1 MADIEKAVV
10 ETKLKVDSKELKK
23 SFDEIETSLK
33 NIEALK
39 KKAAKQN
46 LFSEGDIKRSQLI
59 GKEIKEAFNN
69 YNGNLL
75 NKSMSQALS
84 NISGQTKALNRQ
96 LKAIQAFYT
105 GLPAMINKAE
115 LTGKRT
121 KLMYSGADA
130 EIFQQAK
137 TAAALENMQ
146 KTIKSYQ
153 LSQLG
158 ISNETQKYAERSQQ
172 LNQYLGV
179 TQLRL
184 MANYAAIN
192 AVTNGLRSVLNYT
205 GQFNEELKQLQ
216 AISAVSDTGL
226 KGLKETIYE
235 VANATKFN
243 SLEVA
248 KSATVLAQA
257 GLSVSQ
263 IKETLP
269 AIAKLATATGTDLAT
284 STDVI
289 TSTLNIYSLQVTEA
303 TQVTNALTTAMN
315 ESKADI
321 AGFQTAIQYAGNFAA
336 QLGMS
341 YEETAAAIAAAT
353 QAGIRSKSM
362 LGTGLRAVLTE
373 FLKPTDK
380 LVTQLGK
387 VGLTLSDID
396 VRTKGFTNVLK
407 TLKDAGFGAAEAF
420 RGMERRGAAFL
431 VALINQ
437 VDFIG
442 QLRERMAGST
452 AAMKANE
459 TQMEALTNQWKN
471 FKSILGNI
479 AYEGLEPIIE
489 LLSKLLK
496 TINSFMSSGLVGII
510 GSVLF
515 GTITVAGTTSFV
527 SLIIKSLGTIS
538 SSIVKLGKS
547 LEVMQRYS
555 RMHGVSTAVTGIS
568 AIFTKLPLGQVTM
581 FAAAISALITTLGM
595 AASAFGAFSSE
606 SDKAKASLEKSLGE
620 LDKAQQGYSTVQNM
634 LDRFYANRQKLD
646 NQAERNIFI
655 REITTRIPEANTVIK
670 SATISV
676 DDLEKA
682 LHKLNNIRLDK
693 VVNEAKKV
701 ADATKKATLAANS
714 DIFSKIFG
722 STLFTGRP
730 TEKGYTEVSSFIT
743 QLEKLLPQGISLKN
757 TKALLEQ
764 RQSTPTPVNMGSNS
778 LVTFADIQAEK
789 LASVFTKE
797 LGEVA
802 EKLYPNDPA
811 GQASFLR
818 NTASLLDVSEEI
830 KKSITNVAD
839 NIEAETNL
847 ISAATARGVKAEF
860 SDEISK
866 IMKDTQSSI
875 ADAAKVQ
882 EDVNNS
888 LRLGIDLSKEQ
899 VEAVKNSRSNLE
911 EMQKRLDSL
920 KNVKTTADL
929 ASFFGI
935 KESDLKIRLSNMR
948 KENPKLRNVSD
959 KDLVTRI
966 VGQMITKFSE
976 AISRLIEA
984 ITNLEDTIAA
994 NSQLDRASRNAAS
1007 ETSRIISQRI
1017 NSLGGIPAAELAKEE
1032 KAIRDLIDEY
1042 RSYARAAAGL
1052 GNLKEGVALTP
1063 EQKKAESRINMQIDV
1078 WEKKLTST
1086 SSNLIAKIDTTSM
1099 RMDYFFKM
1107 LKANIEEADAA
1118 YNKAIANMN
1127 KQVNIQQGIVTGAE
1141 RYYGSGSVISSVEQQ
1156 RLTDLQEAN
1165 LAKETEVS
1173 ERLYKRYEEILETL
1187 RNNPM
1192 YSNIKGDYFSAL
1204 ERYQRAQSSG
1214 SAVEIEAAYRN
1225 LNRVSDTYNKFAKQ
1239 ETDLEKSMY
1248 DLKET
1253 IDVNNAT
1260 LDYIKKQGEMS
1271 GMGQITSGF
1280 NYGIQSYRDEVKNQ
1294 GLLTLGETT
1303 ASYTKQ
1309 SVDALDSSLSEMFSN
1324 ILSGSAKAGDA
1335 FKSFGQTVIATL
1347 RDIAVQM
1354 AVKQGLNLLFSAF
1367 GFGTGGGESP
1377 TNLLAQ
1383 IPGFGKAQG
1392 GLVVGPT
1399 PNRDSVLTKLMP
1411 GEYVLKKSAVD
1422 TIGKDYLD
1430 NLNNNSNGIIQGSKE
1445 EMDSSLAATSS
1456 DSNSPTPN
1464 GIVNVYVVA
1473 QDQQQGMSPNDV
1485 LVTISNDILKGGQTK
1500 RLIKQVAVGGI

>member
-555 RMHGVSTAVTGIS
+555 RMHGVSMAVTGIS

-595 AASAFGAFSSE
+595 AASAMGLFTSE
-606 SDKAKASLEKSLGE
+606 SDKAKAKLEESLGE
-620 LDKAQQGYSTVQNM
+620 LDKAQQGYSTLQNM

-646 NQAERNIFI
+646 NQAERNIFV
-655 REITTRIPEANTVIK
+655 REIITRIPEASTVIK
-670 SATISV
+670 DATISV

-682 LHKLNNIRLDK
+682 LHKLNDIRLDK
-693 VVNEAKKV
+693 LVNETKKV
-701 ADATKKATLAANS
+701 AEATKQSLFADTAENLSNIISNGWFGSSSEGLHNLLGYITNLKNLMPELETKNISTELSKAWDRRLG
-714 DIFSKIFG
+714 FG
-722 STLFTGRP
+722 STDM
-730 TEKGYTEVSSFIT
+730 SSKRLTSVLI
-743 QLEKLLPQGISLKN
+743 EEIR
-757 TKALLEQ
+757 KA
-764 RQSTPTPVNMGSNS
+764 
-778 LVTFADIQAEK
+778 AEK
-789 LASVFTKE
+789 R
-797 LGEVA
+797 
-802 EKLYPNDPA
+802 YPEESSN
-811 GQASFLR
+811 QASYLR
-818 NTASLLDVSEEI
+818 NTAELIKDNEEFKQLLNDI
-830 KKSITNVAD
+830 AD
-839 NIEAETNL
+839 NIEAEANL

-860 SDEISK
+860 SDEISQ

-899 VEAVKNSRSNLE
+899 VEAVKNSSSSLE

-935 KESDLKIRLSNMR
+935 KESDLKTRFSNMR
-948 KENPKLRNVSD
+948 KENPELRDVSD

-966 VGQMITKFSE
+966 VGQMTTEFSG

-984 ITNLEDTIAA
+984 MTSLEDTIAA

-1052 GNLKEGVALTP
+1052 GNLEEGVALTP

-1253 IDVNNAT
+1253 IDANNAT

-1367 GFGTGGGESP
+1367 GFGTGGEGSP

-1445 EMDSSLAATSS
+1445 EMDSSLAVTSS

>member
-515 GTITVAGTTSFV
+515 GTITVAGTISFV

-547 LEVMQRYS
+547 LEVMRRYS

-568 AIFTKLPLGQVTM
+568 AIFTKLPLRQVTM

-606 SDKAKASLEKSLGE
+606 SDKAKASLEESLGK

-764 RQSTPTPVNMGSNS
+764 QQSTPVPVNSYGS
-778 LVTFADIQAEK
+778 LVTFADRQARQ
-789 LASVFTKE
+789 LASVFTEE

-802 EKLYPNDPA
+802 KKLYPNDPT

-818 NTASLLDVSEEI
+818 NTASLLNVSEEI
-830 KKSITNVAD
+830 KKSITNIAD
-839 NIEAETNL
+839 DIEAEANL

-860 SDEISK
+860 SDEISQ

-899 VEAVKNSRSNLE
+899 VEAVKNSSSSLE

-929 ASFFGI
+929 AAFFGI

-948 KENPKLRNVSD
+948 KENPELRNVSD

-966 VGQMITKFSE
+966 VGQMTIEFSG

-984 ITNLEDTIAA
+984 MTSLEDTIAA

-1052 GNLKEGVALTP
+1052 GNLEEGAVLTP
-1063 EQKKAESRINMQIDV
+1063 KQKTAESNINRQIDI

-1086 SSNLIAKIDTTSM
+1086 SSSLIAKIDTTSM

-1253 IDVNNAT
+1253 IDANNAT

-1367 GFGTGGGESP
+1367 GFGTGGEESP

>member
-459 TQMEALTNQWKN
+459 IQMEALTNQWKN

-595 AASAFGAFSSE
+595 AASAMGLFTSE
-606 SDKAKASLEKSLGE
+606 SDKAKAKLEESLGE
-620 LDKAQQGYSTVQNM
+620 LDKAQQGYSTLQNM
-634 LDRFYANRQKLD
+634 LDRFYANKQKLD
-646 NQAERNIFI
+646 NQAERNIFV
-655 REITTRIPEANTVIK
+655 REIITRIPEASTVIK
-670 SATISV
+670 DATISV
-676 DDLEKA
+676 DELEKA
-682 LHKLNNIRLDK
+682 LHKLNDIRLDK
-693 VVNEAKKV
+693 LVNETKKV
-701 ADATKKATLAANS
+701 AEATKQSLFADTAENLSNIISNGWFGSSSEGLHNLLGYITNLKNLMPELETKNISTELSKAWDRRLG
-714 DIFSKIFG
+714 FG
-722 STLFTGRP
+722 STDM
-730 TEKGYTEVSSFIT
+730 SSKRLTSVLI
-743 QLEKLLPQGISLKN
+743 EEIR
-757 TKALLEQ
+757 KA
-764 RQSTPTPVNMGSNS
+764 
-778 LVTFADIQAEK
+778 AEK
-789 LASVFTKE
+789 R
-797 LGEVA
+797 
-802 EKLYPNDPA
+802 YPEESSN
-811 GQASFLR
+811 QVSYLR
-818 NTASLLDVSEEI
+818 NTAELIKDNEEFKQLLNDI
-830 KKSITNVAD
+830 AD
-839 NIEAETNL
+839 NIEAEANL

-860 SDEISK
+860 SDEISQ

-899 VEAVKNSRSNLE
+899 VEAVKNSSSSLE

-935 KESDLKIRLSNMR
+935 KESDLKTRFSNMR
-948 KENPKLRNVSD
+948 KENPELRDVSD

-966 VGQMITKFSE
+966 VGQMTTEFSG

-984 ITNLEDTIAA
+984 MTSLEDTIAA

-1052 GNLKEGVALTP
+1052 GNLEEGVALTP

-1260 LDYIKKQGEMS
+1260 LDYIKKQGER
-1271 GMGQITSGF
+1271 GVLEQVGSGF
-1280 NYGIQSYRDEVKNQ
+1280 KYGAESYVNDVKNQ
-1294 GLLTLGETT
+1294 SLLTFEGTT
-1303 ASYTKQ
+1303 AEYTKQ
-1309 SVDALDSSLSEMFSN
+1309 GIDALDSSLSEMFSN
-1324 ILSGSAKAGDA
+1324 ILSGSEKAGNA
-1335 FKSFGQTVIATL
+1335 FKSFGQTIIATL

-1354 AVKQGLNLLFSAF
+1354 AVKQGLSLIFSAF
-1367 GFGTGGGESP
+1367 TGGFGGKGSP

>member
-555 RMHGVSTAVTGIS
+555 RMHGVSMAVTGIS

-595 AASAFGAFSSE
+595 AASAMGLFTSE
-606 SDKAKASLEKSLGE
+606 SDKAKAKLEESLGE
-620 LDKAQQGYSTVQNM
+620 LDKAQQGYSTLQNM

-646 NQAERNIFI
+646 NQAERNIFV
-655 REITTRIPEANTVIK
+655 REIITRIPEASTVIK
-670 SATISV
+670 DATISV
-676 DDLEKA
+676 DELEKA
-682 LHKLNNIRLDK
+682 LHKLNDIRLDK
-693 VVNEAKKV
+693 LVNETKKV
-701 ADATKKATLAANS
+701 AEATKQSLFADTAENLSNIISNGWFGSSSEGLHNLLGYITNLKNLMPELETKNISTELSKAWDRRLG
-714 DIFSKIFG
+714 FG
-722 STLFTGRP
+722 STDT
-730 TEKGYTEVSSFIT
+730 SSKRLTSVLI
-743 QLEKLLPQGISLKN
+743 EEIR
-757 TKALLEQ
+757 KA
-764 RQSTPTPVNMGSNS
+764 
-778 LVTFADIQAEK
+778 AEK
-789 LASVFTKE
+789 R
-797 LGEVA
+797 
-802 EKLYPNDPA
+802 YPEESSN
-811 GQASFLR
+811 QASYLR
-818 NTASLLDVSEEI
+818 NTAELIKDNEEFKQLLNDI
-830 KKSITNVAD
+830 AD
-839 NIEAETNL
+839 NIEAEANL

-860 SDEISK
+860 SDEISQ

-899 VEAVKNSRSNLE
+899 VEAVKNSSSSLE

-935 KESDLKIRLSNMR
+935 KESDLKTRFSNMR
-948 KENPKLRNVSD
+948 KENPELRDVSD

-966 VGQMITKFSE
+966 VGQMTTEFSG

-984 ITNLEDTIAA
+984 MTSLEDTIAA

-1032 KAIRDLIDEY
+1032 KAIKDLIDEY

-1052 GNLKEGVALTP
+1052 GNLEEGVALTP

>member
-595 AASAFGAFSSE
+595 AASAMGLFTSE
-606 SDKAKASLEKSLGE
+606 SDKAKAKLEESLGE
-620 LDKAQQGYSTVQNM
+620 LDKAQQGYSTLQNM

-646 NQAERNIFI
+646 NQAERNIFV
-655 REITTRIPEANTVIK
+655 REIITRIPEASTVIK
-670 SATISV
+670 DATISV
-676 DDLEKA
+676 DELEKA
-682 LHKLNNIRLDK
+682 LHKLNDIRLDK
-693 VVNEAKKV
+693 LVNETKKV
-701 ADATKKATLAANS
+701 AEATKQSLFADTAENLSNIISNGWFGSSSEGLHNLLGYITNLKNLMPELETKNISTELSKAWDRRLG
-714 DIFSKIFG
+714 FG
-722 STLFTGRP
+722 STDT
-730 TEKGYTEVSSFIT
+730 SSKRLTSVLI
-743 QLEKLLPQGISLKN
+743 EEIR
-757 TKALLEQ
+757 KA
-764 RQSTPTPVNMGSNS
+764 
-778 LVTFADIQAEK
+778 AEK
-789 LASVFTKE
+789 R
-797 LGEVA
+797 
-802 EKLYPNDPA
+802 YPEESSN
-811 GQASFLR
+811 QASYLR
-818 NTASLLDVSEEI
+818 NTAELIKDNEEFKQLLNDI
-830 KKSITNVAD
+830 AD
-839 NIEAETNL
+839 NIEAEANL

-860 SDEISK
+860 SDEISQ

-899 VEAVKNSRSNLE
+899 VEAVKNSSSSLE

-948 KENPKLRNVSD
+948 KENPELRNVSD

-966 VGQMITKFSE
+966 VGQMTTEFSG

-984 ITNLEDTIAA
+984 MTSLEDTIAA

-1032 KAIRDLIDEY
+1032 KAIKDLIDEY

-1052 GNLKEGVALTP
+1052 GNLEEGVALTP

-1464 GIVNVYVVA
+1464 GIVNIYVVA

>member
-595 AASAFGAFSSE
+595 AASAMGLFTSE
-606 SDKAKASLEKSLGE
+606 SDKAKAKLEESLGE
-620 LDKAQQGYSTVQNM
+620 LDKAQQGYSTLQNM

-646 NQAERNIFI
+646 NQAERNIFV
-655 REITTRIPEANTVIK
+655 REIITRIPEASTVIK
-670 SATISV
+670 DATISV
-676 DDLEKA
+676 DELEKA
-682 LHKLNNIRLDK
+682 LHKLNDIRLDK
-693 VVNEAKKV
+693 LVNETKKV
-701 ADATKKATLAANS
+701 AEATKQSLFADTAENLSNIISNGWFGSSSEGLHNLLGYITNLKNLMPELETKNISTELSKAWDRRLG
-714 DIFSKIFG
+714 FG
-722 STLFTGRP
+722 STDT
-730 TEKGYTEVSSFIT
+730 SSKRLTSVLI
-743 QLEKLLPQGISLKN
+743 EEIR
-757 TKALLEQ
+757 KA
-764 RQSTPTPVNMGSNS
+764 
-778 LVTFADIQAEK
+778 AEK
-789 LASVFTKE
+789 R
-797 LGEVA
+797 
-802 EKLYPNDPA
+802 YPEESSN
-811 GQASFLR
+811 QASYLR
-818 NTASLLDVSEEI
+818 NTAELIKDNEEFKQLLNDI
-830 KKSITNVAD
+830 AD
-839 NIEAETNL
+839 NIEAEANL

-860 SDEISK
+860 SDEISQ

-899 VEAVKNSRSNLE
+899 VEAVKNSSSSLE

-948 KENPKLRNVSD
+948 KENPELRDVSD

-966 VGQMITKFSE
+966 VGQMTTEFSG

-984 ITNLEDTIAA
+984 MTSLEDTIAA

-1032 KAIRDLIDEY
+1032 KAIKDLIDEY

-1052 GNLKEGVALTP
+1052 GNLEEGVALTP

-1099 RMDYFFKM
+1099 RMDYFFKI

-1253 IDVNNAT
+1253 IDANNAT

-1335 FKSFGQTVIATL
+1335 FKSFGQTVIAAL

-1367 GFGTGGGESP
+1367 GFGTGGEESP

>member
-431 VALINQ
+431 VTLINQ

-459 TQMEALTNQWKN
+459 IQMEALTNQWKN

-646 NQAERNIFI
+646 NQAERNIFV
-655 REITTRIPEANTVIK
+655 REIITRIPEASTVIK
-670 SATISV
+670 DATISV
-676 DDLEKA
+676 DELEKA
-682 LHKLNNIRLDK
+682 LHKLNDIRLDK
-693 VVNEAKKV
+693 LVNEAKKV
-701 ADATKKATLAANS
+701 AEATKQSLFADTAENLSNIISNGWFGSSSEGLHNLLGYITNLKNLMPELETKNISTELSKAWDRRLG
-714 DIFSKIFG
+714 FG
-722 STLFTGRP
+722 STDT
-730 TEKGYTEVSSFIT
+730 SSKRLTSVLIK
-743 QLEKLLPQGISLKN
+743 EIR
-757 TKALLEQ
+757 KA
-764 RQSTPTPVNMGSNS
+764 
-778 LVTFADIQAEK
+778 AEK
-789 LASVFTKE
+789 R
-797 LGEVA
+797 
-802 EKLYPNDPA
+802 YPEESSN
-811 GQASFLR
+811 QASYLR
-818 NTASLLDVSEEI
+818 NTAELIKDNEEFKQLLNDI
-830 KKSITNVAD
+830 AD
-839 NIEAETNL
+839 NIEAEANL

-899 VEAVKNSRSNLE
+899 VEAVKNSSSNLE

-948 KENPKLRNVSD
+948 KENPELRNVSD

-966 VGQMITKFSE
+966 VGQMTTEFSG

-984 ITNLEDTIAA
+984 MTNLEDTIAA

-1007 ETSRIISQRI
+1007 KTSRIISQRI

-1052 GNLKEGVALTP
+1052 GNLEEGVALTP

-1367 GFGTGGGESP
+1367 GFGTGGEESP

>member
-646 NQAERNIFI
+646 NQAERNIFV
-655 REITTRIPEANTVIK
+655 REIITRIPEASTVIK
-670 SATISV
+670 DATISV
-676 DDLEKA
+676 DELEKA
-682 LHKLNNIRLDK
+682 LHKLNDIRLDK
-693 VVNEAKKV
+693 LVNETKKV
-701 ADATKKATLAANS
+701 AEATKQSLFADTAENLSNIISNGWFGSSSEGLHNLLGYITNLINLMPELEPKNISTELSKAWDGRLG
-714 DIFSKIFG
+714 FG
-722 STLFTGRP
+722 STDT
-730 TEKGYTEVSSFIT
+730 SSKRLTSVLI
-743 QLEKLLPQGISLKN
+743 EEIR
-757 TKALLEQ
+757 KA
-764 RQSTPTPVNMGSNS
+764 
-778 LVTFADIQAEK
+778 AEK
-789 LASVFTKE
+789 R
-797 LGEVA
+797 
-802 EKLYPNDPA
+802 YPEESSN
-811 GQASFLR
+811 QASYLR
-818 NTASLLDVSEEI
+818 NTAELIKDNEEFKQLLNDI
-830 KKSITNVAD
+830 AD
-839 NIEAETNL
+839 NIEAEANL

-899 VEAVKNSRSNLE
+899 VEAVKNSSSNLE

-948 KENPKLRNVSD
+948 KENPELRNVSD

-966 VGQMITKFSE
+966 VGQMTTEFSG

-984 ITNLEDTIAA
+984 MTNLEDTIAA

-1052 GNLKEGVALTP
+1052 GNLEEGVALTP

-1253 IDVNNAT
+1253 IDANNAT

>member
-555 RMHGVSTAVTGIS
+555 KMHGVSTAVTGIS

-595 AASAFGAFSSE
+595 AASAMGLFTSE
-606 SDKAKASLEKSLGE
+606 SDKAKAKLEESLGE
-620 LDKAQQGYSTVQNM
+620 LDKAQQGYSTLQNM

-646 NQAERNIFI
+646 NQAERNIFV
-655 REITTRIPEANTVIK
+655 REIITRIPEASTVIK
-670 SATISV
+670 DATISV

-682 LHKLNNIRLDK
+682 LHKLNDIRLDK
-693 VVNEAKKV
+693 LVNETKKV
-701 ADATKKATLAANS
+701 AEATKQSLFADTAENLSNIISNGWFGSSSGGLHNLLGYITNLKNLMPELETKNINTELSKAWDRRLG
-714 DIFSKIFG
+714 FG
-722 STLFTGRP
+722 STDM
-730 TEKGYTEVSSFIT
+730 SSKRLTSVLI
-743 QLEKLLPQGISLKN
+743 EEIR
-757 TKALLEQ
+757 KA
-764 RQSTPTPVNMGSNS
+764 
-778 LVTFADIQAEK
+778 AEK
-789 LASVFTKE
+789 R
-797 LGEVA
+797 
-802 EKLYPNDPA
+802 YPEESSN
-811 GQASFLR
+811 QASYLR
-818 NTASLLDVSEEI
+818 NTAELIKDNEEFKQLLNDI
-830 KKSITNVAD
+830 AD
-839 NIEAETNL
+839 NIEAEANL

-860 SDEISK
+860 SDEISQ

-899 VEAVKNSRSNLE
+899 VEAVKNSSSSLE

-935 KESDLKIRLSNMR
+935 KESDLKARFNNMR
-948 KENPKLRNVSD
+948 AANPELKDVSD

-966 VGQMITKFSE
+966 VGQMTTEFSG

-984 ITNLEDTIAA
+984 MTSLEDTIAA

-1017 NSLGGIPAAELAKEE
+1017 SSLGGIPATELAKEE

-1052 GNLKEGVALTP
+1052 GNLEEGVALTP

-1253 IDVNNAT
+1253 IDANNAT

-1445 EMDSSLAATSS
+1445 EMDSSLAVTSS

-1464 GIVNVYVVA
+1464 GVVNVYVVA

>member
-595 AASAFGAFSSE
+595 AASAMGLFTSE
-606 SDKAKASLEKSLGE
+606 SDKAKAKLEESLGE
-620 LDKAQQGYSTVQNM
+620 LDKAQQGYSTLQNM

-646 NQAERNIFI
+646 NQAERNIFV
-655 REITTRIPEANTVIK
+655 REIITRIPEASTVIK
-670 SATISV
+670 DAAISV
-676 DDLEKA
+676 DELEKA
-682 LHKLNNIRLDK
+682 LHKLNDIRLDK
-693 VVNEAKKV
+693 LVNETKKV
-701 ADATKKATLAANS
+701 AEATKQSLFADTAENLSNIISNGWFGSSSEGLHNLLGYITNLKNLMPELETKNISTELSKAWDRRLS
-714 DIFSKIFG
+714 FG
-722 STLFTGRP
+722 STDM
-730 TEKGYTEVSSFIT
+730 SSKRLTSVLI
-743 QLEKLLPQGISLKN
+743 EEIR
-757 TKALLEQ
+757 KA
-764 RQSTPTPVNMGSNS
+764 
-778 LVTFADIQAEK
+778 AEK
-789 LASVFTKE
+789 R
-797 LGEVA
+797 
-802 EKLYPNDPA
+802 YPEESSN
-811 GQASFLR
+811 QASYLR
-818 NTASLLDVSEEI
+818 NTAELIKDNEEFKQLLNDI
-830 KKSITNVAD
+830 AD
-839 NIEAETNL
+839 NIEAEANL

-860 SDEISK
+860 SDEISQ

-899 VEAVKNSRSNLE
+899 VEAVKNSSSSLE

-935 KESDLKIRLSNMR
+935 KESDLKARFSNMR
-948 KENPKLRNVSD
+948 KENPELRDVSD

-966 VGQMITKFSE
+966 VGQMTTEFSG

-984 ITNLEDTIAA
+984 MTSLEDTIAA

-1032 KAIRDLIDEY
+1032 KAIKDLIDEY

-1052 GNLKEGVALTP
+1052 GNLEEGVALTP

-1253 IDVNNAT
+1253 IDANNAT

-1367 GFGTGGGESP
+1367 GFGTGGEGSP

-1445 EMDSSLAATSS
+1445 EMDSSLAVTSS

>member
-263 IKETLP
+263 IKEILP

-555 RMHGVSTAVTGIS
+555 RMHGVSMAVTGIS

-595 AASAFGAFSSE
+595 AASAMGLFTSE
-606 SDKAKASLEKSLGE
+606 SDKAKAKLEESLGE
-620 LDKAQQGYSTVQNM
+620 LDKAQQGYSTLQNM

-646 NQAERNIFI
+646 NQAERNIFV
-655 REITTRIPEANTVIK
+655 REIITRIPEASTVIK
-670 SATISV
+670 DATISV

-682 LHKLNNIRLDK
+682 LHKLNDIRLDK
-693 VVNEAKKV
+693 LVNETKKV
-701 ADATKKATLAANS
+701 AEATKQSLFADTAENLSNIISNGWFGSSSEGLHNLLGYITNLKNLMPELETKNISTELSKAWDRRLG
-714 DIFSKIFG
+714 FG
-722 STLFTGRP
+722 STDM
-730 TEKGYTEVSSFIT
+730 SSKRLTSVLI
-743 QLEKLLPQGISLKN
+743 EEIR
-757 TKALLEQ
+757 KA
-764 RQSTPTPVNMGSNS
+764 
-778 LVTFADIQAEK
+778 AEK
-789 LASVFTKE
+789 R
-797 LGEVA
+797 
-802 EKLYPNDPA
+802 YPEESSN
-811 GQASFLR
+811 QASYLR
-818 NTASLLDVSEEI
+818 NTAELIKDNEEFKQLLNDI
-830 KKSITNVAD
+830 AD
-839 NIEAETNL
+839 NIEAEANL

-860 SDEISK
+860 SDEISQ

-899 VEAVKNSRSNLE
+899 VEAVKNSSSSLE

-935 KESDLKIRLSNMR
+935 KESDLKTRFSNMR
-948 KENPKLRNVSD
+948 KENPELRDVSD

-966 VGQMITKFSE
+966 VGQMTTEFSG

-984 ITNLEDTIAA
+984 MTSLEDTIAA

-1052 GNLKEGVALTP
+1052 GNLEEGVALTP

-1253 IDVNNAT
+1253 IDANNAT

>member
-158 ISNETQKYAERSQQ
+158 ISNETQKYAECSQQ

-442 QLRERMAGST
+442 QLRERTAGST

-555 RMHGVSTAVTGIS
+555 RMHGVSMAVTGIS

-595 AASAFGAFSSE
+595 AASAMGLFTSE
-606 SDKAKASLEKSLGE
+606 SDKAKAKLEESLGE
-620 LDKAQQGYSTVQNM
+620 LDKAQQGYSTLQNM

-646 NQAERNIFI
+646 NQAERNIFV
-655 REITTRIPEANTVIK
+655 REIITRIPEASTVIK
-670 SATISV
+670 DAAISV

-682 LHKLNNIRLDK
+682 LHKLNDIRLDK
-693 VVNEAKKV
+693 LVNETKKV
-701 ADATKKATLAANS
+701 AEATKQSLFADTAENLSNIISNGWFGSSSEGLHNLLGYITNLKNLMPELETKNISTELSKAWDRRLG
-714 DIFSKIFG
+714 FG
-722 STLFTGRP
+722 STDM
-730 TEKGYTEVSSFIT
+730 SSKRLTSVLI
-743 QLEKLLPQGISLKN
+743 EEIR
-757 TKALLEQ
+757 KA
-764 RQSTPTPVNMGSNS
+764 
-778 LVTFADIQAEK
+778 AEK
-789 LASVFTKE
+789 R
-797 LGEVA
+797 
-802 EKLYPNDPA
+802 YPEESSN
-811 GQASFLR
+811 QASYLR
-818 NTASLLDVSEEI
+818 NTAELIKDNEEFKQLLNDI
-830 KKSITNVAD
+830 AD
-839 NIEAETNL
+839 NIEAEANL

-860 SDEISK
+860 SDEISQ

-899 VEAVKNSRSNLE
+899 VEAVKNSSSSLE

-935 KESDLKIRLSNMR
+935 KESDLKTRFSNMR
-948 KENPKLRNVSD
+948 KENPELRDVSD

-966 VGQMITKFSE
+966 VGQMTTEFSG

-984 ITNLEDTIAA
+984 MTSLEDTIAA

-1052 GNLKEGVALTP
+1052 GNLEEGVALTP

-1253 IDVNNAT
+1253 IDANNAT

>member
-595 AASAFGAFSSE
+595 AASAMGLFTSE
-606 SDKAKASLEKSLGE
+606 SDKAKAKLEESLGE
-620 LDKAQQGYSTVQNM
+620 LDKAQQGYSTLQNM

-646 NQAERNIFI
+646 NQAERNIFV
-655 REITTRIPEANTVIK
+655 REIITRIPEASTVIK
-670 SATISV
+670 DATISV
-676 DDLEKA
+676 DELEKA
-682 LHKLNNIRLDK
+682 LHKLNDIRLDK
-693 VVNEAKKV
+693 LVNETKKV
-701 ADATKKATLAANS
+701 AEATKQSLFADTAENLSNIISNGWFGSSSEGLHNLLGYITNLKNLMPELETKNISTELSKAWDRRLG
-714 DIFSKIFG
+714 FG
-722 STLFTGRP
+722 STDT
-730 TEKGYTEVSSFIT
+730 SSKRLTSVLI
-743 QLEKLLPQGISLKN
+743 EEIR
-757 TKALLEQ
+757 KA
-764 RQSTPTPVNMGSNS
+764 
-778 LVTFADIQAEK
+778 AEK
-789 LASVFTKE
+789 R
-797 LGEVA
+797 
-802 EKLYPNDPA
+802 YPEESSN
-811 GQASFLR
+811 QASYLR
-818 NTASLLDVSEEI
+818 NTAELIKDNEEFKQLLNDI
-830 KKSITNVAD
+830 AD
-839 NIEAETNL
+839 NIEAEANL

-860 SDEISK
+860 SDEISQ

-899 VEAVKNSRSNLE
+899 VEAVKNSSSSLE

-948 KENPKLRNVSD
+948 KENPELRDVSD

-966 VGQMITKFSE
+966 VGQMTTEFSG

-984 ITNLEDTIAA
+984 MTSLEDTIAA

-1032 KAIRDLIDEY
+1032 KAIKDLIDEY

-1052 GNLKEGVALTP
+1052 GNLEEGVALTP

-1099 RMDYFFKM
+1099 RMDYFFKI

-1253 IDVNNAT
+1253 IDANNAT

>member
-595 AASAFGAFSSE
+595 AASAMGLFTSE
-606 SDKAKASLEKSLGE
+606 SDKAKAKLEESLGE
-620 LDKAQQGYSTVQNM
+620 LDKAQQGYSTLQNM

-646 NQAERNIFI
+646 NQAERNIFV
-655 REITTRIPEANTVIK
+655 REIITRIPEASTVIK
-670 SATISV
+670 DATISV
-676 DDLEKA
+676 DELEKA
-682 LHKLNNIRLDK
+682 LHKLNDIRLDK
-693 VVNEAKKV
+693 LVNETKKV
-701 ADATKKATLAANS
+701 AEATKQSLFADTAENLSNIISNGWFGSSSEGLHNLLGYITNLKNLMPELETKNISTELSKAWDRRLG
-714 DIFSKIFG
+714 FG
-722 STLFTGRP
+722 STDT
-730 TEKGYTEVSSFIT
+730 SSKRLTSVLI
-743 QLEKLLPQGISLKN
+743 EEIR
-757 TKALLEQ
+757 KA
-764 RQSTPTPVNMGSNS
+764 
-778 LVTFADIQAEK
+778 AEK
-789 LASVFTKE
+789 R
-797 LGEVA
+797 
-802 EKLYPNDPA
+802 YPEESSN
-811 GQASFLR
+811 QASYLR
-818 NTASLLDVSEEI
+818 NTAELIKDNEEFKQLLNDI
-830 KKSITNVAD
+830 AD
-839 NIEAETNL
+839 NIEAEANL

-860 SDEISK
+860 SDEISQ

-899 VEAVKNSRSNLE
+899 VEAVKNSSSSLE

-948 KENPKLRNVSD
+948 KENPELRNVSD

-966 VGQMITKFSE
+966 VGQMTTEFSGV
-976 AISRLIEA
+976 ISRLIEA
-984 ITNLEDTIAA
+984 MTSLEDTIAA

-1032 KAIRDLIDEY
+1032 KAIKDLIDEY

-1052 GNLKEGVALTP
+1052 GNLEEGVALTP

-1445 EMDSSLAATSS
+1445 EMDSSLAVTSS

>member
-595 AASAFGAFSSE
+595 AASAMGLFTSE
-606 SDKAKASLEKSLGE
+606 SDKAKAKLEESLGE
-620 LDKAQQGYSTVQNM
+620 LDKAQQGYSTLQNM

-646 NQAERNIFI
+646 NQAERNIFV
-655 REITTRIPEANTVIK
+655 REIITRIPEASTVIK
-670 SATISV
+670 DATISV
-676 DDLEKA
+676 DELEKA
-682 LHKLNNIRLDK
+682 LHKLNDIRLDK
-693 VVNEAKKV
+693 LVNETKKV
-701 ADATKKATLAANS
+701 AEATKQSLFADTAENLSNIISNGWFGSPSEGLHNLLGYITNLKNLMPELETKNISTELSKAWDRRLG
-714 DIFSKIFG
+714 FG
-722 STLFTGRP
+722 STDI
-730 TEKGYTEVSSFIT
+730 SSKRLTSVLI
-743 QLEKLLPQGISLKN
+743 EEIR
-757 TKALLEQ
+757 KA
-764 RQSTPTPVNMGSNS
+764 
-778 LVTFADIQAEK
+778 AEK
-789 LASVFTKE
+789 R
-797 LGEVA
+797 
-802 EKLYPNDPA
+802 YPEESSN
-811 GQASFLR
+811 QASYLR
-818 NTASLLDVSEEI
+818 NTAELIKDNEEFKQLLNDI
-830 KKSITNVAD
+830 AD
-839 NIEAETNL
+839 NIEAEANL

-860 SDEISK
+860 SDEISQ

-899 VEAVKNSRSNLE
+899 VEAVKNSSSSLE

-935 KESDLKIRLSNMR
+935 KESDLKTRFSNMR
-948 KENPKLRNVSD
+948 KENPELRDVSD

-966 VGQMITKFSE
+966 VGQMTTEFSG

-984 ITNLEDTIAA
+984 MTSLEDTIAA

-1052 GNLKEGVALTP
+1052 GNLEEGVTLTP

-1173 ERLYKRYEEILETL
+1173 ERLYRRYEEILETL

-1253 IDVNNAT
+1253 IDANNAT
-1260 LDYIKKQGEMS
+1260 LDYIKEQGEMS

>member
-595 AASAFGAFSSE
+595 AASAMGLFTSE
-606 SDKAKASLEKSLGE
+606 SDKAKAKLEESLGE
-620 LDKAQQGYSTVQNM
+620 LDKAQQGYSTLQNM

-646 NQAERNIFI
+646 NQAERNIFV
-655 REITTRIPEANTVIK
+655 REIITRIPEASTVIK
-670 SATISV
+670 DATISV
-676 DDLEKA
+676 DELEKA
-682 LHKLNNIRLDK
+682 LHKLNDIRLDK
-693 VVNEAKKV
+693 LVNETKKV
-701 ADATKKATLAANS
+701 AEATKQSLFADTAENLSNIISNGWFGSSSEGLHNLLGYITNLKNLMPELETKNISTELSKAWDRRLG
-714 DIFSKIFG
+714 FG
-722 STLFTGRP
+722 STDM
-730 TEKGYTEVSSFIT
+730 SSKRLTSVLI
-743 QLEKLLPQGISLKN
+743 EEIR
-757 TKALLEQ
+757 KA
-764 RQSTPTPVNMGSNS
+764 
-778 LVTFADIQAEK
+778 AEK
-789 LASVFTKE
+789 R
-797 LGEVA
+797 
-802 EKLYPNDPA
+802 YPEESSN
-811 GQASFLR
+811 QASYLR
-818 NTASLLDVSEEI
+818 NTAELIKDNEEFKQLLNDI
-830 KKSITNVAD
+830 AD
-839 NIEAETNL
+839 NIEAEANL

-860 SDEISK
+860 SDEISQ

-899 VEAVKNSRSNLE
+899 VEAVKNSSSSLE

-935 KESDLKIRLSNMR
+935 KESDLKTRFSNMR
-948 KENPKLRNVSD
+948 KENPELRDVSD

-966 VGQMITKFSE
+966 VGQMTTEFSG

-984 ITNLEDTIAA
+984 MTSLEDTIAA

-1052 GNLKEGVALTP
+1052 GNLEEGVALTP

-1253 IDVNNAT
+1253 IDANNAT

>member
-595 AASAFGAFSSE
+595 AASAMGLFTSE
-606 SDKAKASLEKSLGE
+606 SDKAKAKLEESLGE
-620 LDKAQQGYSTVQNM
+620 LDKAQQGYSTLQNM

-646 NQAERNIFI
+646 NQAERNIFV
-655 REITTRIPEANTVIK
+655 REIITRIPEASTVIK
-670 SATISV
+670 DATISV

-682 LHKLNNIRLDK
+682 LHKLNDIRLDK
-693 VVNEAKKV
+693 LVNETKKV
-701 ADATKKATLAANS
+701 AEATKQSLFADTAENLSNIISNGWFGSSSEGLHNLLGYITNLKNLMPELETKNISTELSKAWDRRLG
-714 DIFSKIFG
+714 FG
-722 STLFTGRP
+722 STDM
-730 TEKGYTEVSSFIT
+730 SSKRLTSVLI
-743 QLEKLLPQGISLKN
+743 EEIR
-757 TKALLEQ
+757 KA
-764 RQSTPTPVNMGSNS
+764 
-778 LVTFADIQAEK
+778 AEK
-789 LASVFTKE
+789 R
-797 LGEVA
+797 
-802 EKLYPNDPA
+802 YPEESSN
-811 GQASFLR
+811 QASYLR
-818 NTASLLDVSEEI
+818 NTAELIKDNEEFKQLLNDI
-830 KKSITNVAD
+830 AD
-839 NIEAETNL
+839 NIEAEANL

-860 SDEISK
+860 SDEISQ

-899 VEAVKNSRSNLE
+899 VEAVKNSSSSLE

-935 KESDLKIRLSNMR
+935 KESDLKTRFSNMR
-948 KENPKLRNVSD
+948 KENPELRNVSD

-966 VGQMITKFSE
+966 VGQMTIEFSG

-984 ITNLEDTIAA
+984 MTSLEDTIAA

-1032 KAIRDLIDEY
+1032 KAIKDLIDEY

-1052 GNLKEGVALTP
+1052 GNLEEGVALTP

-1253 IDVNNAT
+1253 IDANNAT

-1367 GFGTGGGESP
+1367 GFGTGGGGSP

-1445 EMDSSLAATSS
+1445 EMDSSLAVTSS

>member
-10 ETKLKVDSKELKK
+10 ETKLKVDSKEAKK
-23 SFDEIETSLK
+23 AFDEIETSLK

-59 GKEIKEAFNN
+59 DKEIKEAFNN

-105 GLPAMINKAE
+105 GLPAMINKAN

-137 TAAALENMQ
+137 TAAVLENMQ

-431 VALINQ
+431 VTLINQ

-595 AASAFGAFSSE
+595 AASAMGLFTSE
-606 SDKAKASLEKSLGE
+606 SDKAKAKLEESLGE
-620 LDKAQQGYSTVQNM
+620 LDKAQQGYSTLQNM

-646 NQAERNIFI
+646 NQAERNIFV
-655 REITTRIPEANTVIK
+655 REIITRIPEASTVIK
-670 SATISV
+670 DATISV
-676 DDLEKA
+676 DELEKA
-682 LHKLNNIRLDK
+682 LHKLNDIRLDK
-693 VVNEAKKV
+693 LVNETKKV
-701 ADATKKATLAANS
+701 AEATKQSLFADTAENLSNIISNGWFGSSSEGLHNLLGYITNLKNLMPELETKNISTELSKAWDRRLG
-714 DIFSKIFG
+714 FG
-722 STLFTGRP
+722 STDT
-730 TEKGYTEVSSFIT
+730 SSKRLTSVLI
-743 QLEKLLPQGISLKN
+743 EEIR
-757 TKALLEQ
+757 KA
-764 RQSTPTPVNMGSNS
+764 
-778 LVTFADIQAEK
+778 AEK
-789 LASVFTKE
+789 R
-797 LGEVA
+797 
-802 EKLYPNDPA
+802 YPEESSN
-811 GQASFLR
+811 QASYLR
-818 NTASLLDVSEEI
+818 NTAELIKDNEEFKQLLNDI
-830 KKSITNVAD
+830 AD
-839 NIEAETNL
+839 NIEAEANL

-860 SDEISK
+860 SDEISQ

-899 VEAVKNSRSNLE
+899 VEAVKNSSSSLE

-948 KENPKLRNVSD
+948 KENPELRNVSD

-966 VGQMITKFSE
+966 VGQMTTEFSG

-984 ITNLEDTIAA
+984 MTSLEDTIAA

-1032 KAIRDLIDEY
+1032 KAIKDLIDEY

-1052 GNLKEGVALTP
+1052 GNLEEGVALTP

-1253 IDVNNAT
+1253 IDANNAT

-1445 EMDSSLAATSS
+1445 EMDSSLAVTSS

>member
-96 LKAIQAFYT
+96 LKAIQTFYT

-581 FAAAISALITTLGM
+581 FAAAISALIATLGM
-595 AASAFGAFSSE
+595 AASAMGLFTSE
-606 SDKAKASLEKSLGE
+606 SDKAKAKLEESLGE
-620 LDKAQQGYSTVQNM
+620 LDKAQQGYSTLQNM

-646 NQAERNIFI
+646 NQAERNIFV
-655 REITTRIPEANTVIK
+655 REIITRIPEASTVIK
-670 SATISV
+670 DATISV

-682 LHKLNNIRLDK
+682 LHKLNDIRLDK
-693 VVNEAKKV
+693 LVNETKKV
-701 ADATKKATLAANS
+701 AEATKQSLFADTAENLSNIISNGWFGSSSGGLHNLLGYITNLKNLMPELETKNINTELSKAWDRRLG
-714 DIFSKIFG
+714 FG
-722 STLFTGRP
+722 STDM
-730 TEKGYTEVSSFIT
+730 SSKRLTSVLI
-743 QLEKLLPQGISLKN
+743 EEIR
-757 TKALLEQ
+757 KA
-764 RQSTPTPVNMGSNS
+764 
-778 LVTFADIQAEK
+778 AEK
-789 LASVFTKE
+789 R
-797 LGEVA
+797 
-802 EKLYPNDPA
+802 YPEESSN
-811 GQASFLR
+811 QASYLR
-818 NTASLLDVSEEI
+818 NTAELIKDNEEFKQLLNDI
-830 KKSITNVAD
+830 AD
-839 NIEAETNL
+839 NIEAEANL

-860 SDEISK
+860 SDEISQ

-899 VEAVKNSRSNLE
+899 VEAVKNSSSSLE

-935 KESDLKIRLSNMR
+935 KESDLKVRFNNMR
-948 KENPKLRNVSD
+948 AANPELKNVSD

-966 VGQMITKFSE
+966 VGQMTTEFSG

-984 ITNLEDTIAA
+984 MTSLEDTIAS

-1007 ETSRIISQRI
+1007 ETSRIVSQRI
-1017 NSLGGIPAAELAKEE
+1017 SSLGGIPATELAKEE

-1052 GNLKEGVALTP
+1052 GNLEEGAALTP

>member
-595 AASAFGAFSSE
+595 AASAMGLFTSE
-606 SDKAKASLEKSLGE
+606 SDKAKAKLEESLGE
-620 LDKAQQGYSTVQNM
+620 LDKAQQGYSTLQNM

-646 NQAERNIFI
+646 NQAERNIFV
-655 REITTRIPEANTVIK
+655 REIITRIPEASTVIK
-670 SATISV
+670 DATISV
-676 DDLEKA
+676 DELEKA
-682 LHKLNNIRLDK
+682 LHKLNDIRLDK
-693 VVNEAKKV
+693 LVNETKKV
-701 ADATKKATLAANS
+701 AEATKQSLFADTAENLSNIISNGWFGSSSEGLHNLLGYITNLKNLMPELETKNISTELSKAWDRRLS
-714 DIFSKIFG
+714 FG
-722 STLFTGRP
+722 STDM
-730 TEKGYTEVSSFIT
+730 SSKRLTSVLI
-743 QLEKLLPQGISLKN
+743 EEIR
-757 TKALLEQ
+757 KA
-764 RQSTPTPVNMGSNS
+764 
-778 LVTFADIQAEK
+778 AEK
-789 LASVFTKE
+789 R
-797 LGEVA
+797 
-802 EKLYPNDPA
+802 YPEESSN
-811 GQASFLR
+811 QASYLR
-818 NTASLLDVSEEI
+818 NTAELIKDNEEFKQLLNDI
-830 KKSITNVAD
+830 AD
-839 NIEAETNL
+839 NIEAEANL

-860 SDEISK
+860 SDEISQ

-899 VEAVKNSRSNLE
+899 VEAVKNSSSSLE

-935 KESDLKIRLSNMR
+935 KESDLKARFSNMR
-948 KENPKLRNVSD
+948 KENPELRNVSD

-966 VGQMITKFSE
+966 VGQMTIEFSG

-984 ITNLEDTIAA
+984 MTSLEDTIAA

-1032 KAIRDLIDEY
+1032 KAIKDLIDEY

-1052 GNLKEGVALTP
+1052 GNLEEGVALTP

-1253 IDVNNAT
+1253 IDANNAT

-1445 EMDSSLAATSS
+1445 EMDSSLAVTSS

>member
-595 AASAFGAFSSE
+595 AASAMGLFTSE
-606 SDKAKASLEKSLGE
+606 SDKAKAKLEESLGE
-620 LDKAQQGYSTVQNM
+620 LDKAQQGYSTLQNM

-646 NQAERNIFI
+646 NQAERNIFV
-655 REITTRIPEANTVIK
+655 REIITRIPEASTVIK
-670 SATISV
+670 DATISV

-682 LHKLNNIRLDK
+682 LHKLNDIRLDK
-693 VVNEAKKV
+693 LVNETKKV
-701 ADATKKATLAANS
+701 AEATKQSLFADTAENLSNIISNGWFGSSSGGLHNLLGYITNLKNLMPELETKNINTELSKAWDRRLG
-714 DIFSKIFG
+714 FG
-722 STLFTGRP
+722 STDM
-730 TEKGYTEVSSFIT
+730 SSKRLTSVLI
-743 QLEKLLPQGISLKN
+743 EEIR
-757 TKALLEQ
+757 KA
-764 RQSTPTPVNMGSNS
+764 
-778 LVTFADIQAEK
+778 AEK
-789 LASVFTKE
+789 R
-797 LGEVA
+797 
-802 EKLYPNDPA
+802 YPEESSN
-811 GQASFLR
+811 QASYLR
-818 NTASLLDVSEEI
+818 NTAELIKDNEEFKQLLNDI
-830 KKSITNVAD
+830 AD
-839 NIEAETNL
+839 NIEAEANL

-860 SDEISK
+860 SDEISQ

-899 VEAVKNSRSNLE
+899 VEAVKNSSSSLE

-935 KESDLKIRLSNMR
+935 KESDLKARFNNMR
-948 KENPKLRNVSD
+948 AANPELKDVSD

-966 VGQMITKFSE
+966 VGQMTTEFSG

-984 ITNLEDTIAA
+984 MTSLEDTIAA

-1017 NSLGGIPAAELAKEE
+1017 SSLGGIPATELAKEE

-1052 GNLKEGVALTP
+1052 GNLEEGVALTP

-1214 SAVEIEAAYRN
+1214 STVEIEAAYRN

-1445 EMDSSLAATSS
+1445 EMDSSLAVTSS

-1464 GIVNVYVVA
+1464 GVVNVYVVA

>member
-420 RGMERRGAAFL
+420 QGMERRGAAFL
-431 VALINQ
+431 VTLINQ

-459 TQMEALTNQWKN
+459 IQMEALTNQWKN
-471 FKSILGNI
+471 FKSILENI

-547 LEVMQRYS
+547 LEVIQRYS
-555 RMHGVSTAVTGIS
+555 RMHGVSRAVTGIF

-581 FAAAISALITTLGM
+581 FAAAIAALITTLGM
-595 AASAFGAFSSE
+595 AASAMGLFTSE
-606 SDKAKASLEKSLGE
+606 SDKAKAKLEESLGE
-620 LDKAQQGYSTVQNM
+620 LDKAQQGYSTLQNM

-646 NQAERNIFI
+646 NQAERNIFVL
-655 REITTRIPEANTVIK
+655 EIITRIPEASTVIK
-670 SATISV
+670 DAAISV

-682 LHKLNNIRLDK
+682 LHKLNDIRLDK
-693 VVNEAKKV
+693 LVNETKKV
-701 ADATKKATLAANS
+701 AEATKQSLFADTAENLSNIISNGWFGSSSEGLHNLLGYITNLKNLMPELETKNISTELSKAWDRRLG
-714 DIFSKIFG
+714 FG
-722 STLFTGRP
+722 STDM
-730 TEKGYTEVSSFIT
+730 SSKRLTSVLIK
-743 QLEKLLPQGISLKN
+743 EIR
-757 TKALLEQ
+757 KA
-764 RQSTPTPVNMGSNS
+764 
-778 LVTFADIQAEK
+778 AEK
-789 LASVFTKE
+789 R
-797 LGEVA
+797 
-802 EKLYPNDPA
+802 YPEESSN
-811 GQASFLR
+811 QASYLR
-818 NTASLLDVSEEI
+818 NTAKLIKDNEEFKQLLNDI
-830 KKSITNVAD
+830 AD
-839 NIEAETNL
+839 NIEAEANL

-860 SDEISK
+860 SDEISQ

-899 VEAVKNSRSNLE
+899 VEAVKNSSSSLE

-935 KESDLKIRLSNMR
+935 KESDLKTRFSNMR
-948 KENPKLRNVSD
+948 KENPELRDVSD

-966 VGQMITKFSE
+966 AGQMTTEFSG

-984 ITNLEDTIAA
+984 MTSLEDTIAA

-1007 ETSRIISQRI
+1007 KTSRIISQRI

-1052 GNLKEGVALTP
+1052 GNLEEGVALTP

-1253 IDVNNAT
+1253 IDANNAT

>member
-459 TQMEALTNQWKN
+459 TQMEALTTQWKN

-595 AASAFGAFSSE
+595 AASAMGLFTSE
-606 SDKAKASLEKSLGE
+606 SDKAKAKLEESLGE
-620 LDKAQQGYSTVQNM
+620 LDKAQQGYSTLQNM

-646 NQAERNIFI
+646 NQAERNIFV
-655 REITTRIPEANTVIK
+655 REIITRIPEANTVIK

-701 ADATKKATLAANS
+701 AEATKQSLFADTAENLSNIISNGWFGSSSEGLHNLLGYITNLKNLMPELETKNISTELSKAWDRRLS
-714 DIFSKIFG
+714 FG
-722 STLFTGRP
+722 STDM
-730 TEKGYTEVSSFIT
+730 SSKRLTSVLI
-743 QLEKLLPQGISLKN
+743 EEIR
-757 TKALLEQ
+757 KA
-764 RQSTPTPVNMGSNS
+764 
-778 LVTFADIQAEK
+778 AEK
-789 LASVFTKE
+789 R
-797 LGEVA
+797 
-802 EKLYPNDPA
+802 YPEESSN
-811 GQASFLR
+811 QASYLR
-818 NTASLLDVSEEI
+818 NTAELIKDNEEFKQLLNDI
-830 KKSITNVAD
+830 AD
-839 NIEAETNL
+839 NIEAEANL

-860 SDEISK
+860 SDEISQ

-899 VEAVKNSRSNLE
+899 VEAVKNSSSSLE

-948 KENPKLRNVSD
+948 KENPELRNVSD

-966 VGQMITKFSE
+966 VGQMTTEFSG

-984 ITNLEDTIAA
+984 MTNLEDTIAA

-1052 GNLKEGVALTP
+1052 GNLEEGVALTP

-1253 IDVNNAT
+1253 IDANNAT

-1367 GFGTGGGESP
+1367 GFGTGGEGSP

-1445 EMDSSLAATSS
+1445 EMDSSLAVTSS

>member
-442 QLRERMAGST
+442 QLRERTAGST

-555 RMHGVSTAVTGIS
+555 RMHGVSMAVTGIS

-595 AASAFGAFSSE
+595 AASAMGLFTSE
-606 SDKAKASLEKSLGE
+606 SDKAKAKLEESLGE
-620 LDKAQQGYSTVQNM
+620 LDKAQQGYSTLQNM

-646 NQAERNIFI
+646 NQAERNIFV
-655 REITTRIPEANTVIK
+655 REIITRIPEASTVIK
-670 SATISV
+670 DAAISV

-682 LHKLNNIRLDK
+682 LHKLNDIRLDK
-693 VVNEAKKV
+693 LVNETKKV
-701 ADATKKATLAANS
+701 AEATKQSLFADTAENLSNIISNGWFGSSSEGLHNLLGYITNLKNLMPELETKNISTELSKAWDRRLG
-714 DIFSKIFG
+714 FG
-722 STLFTGRP
+722 STDM
-730 TEKGYTEVSSFIT
+730 SSKRLTSVLI
-743 QLEKLLPQGISLKN
+743 EEIR
-757 TKALLEQ
+757 KA
-764 RQSTPTPVNMGSNS
+764 
-778 LVTFADIQAEK
+778 AEK
-789 LASVFTKE
+789 R
-797 LGEVA
+797 
-802 EKLYPNDPA
+802 YPEESSN
-811 GQASFLR
+811 QASYLR
-818 NTASLLDVSEEI
+818 NIAELIKDNEEFKQLLNDI
-830 KKSITNVAD
+830 AD
-839 NIEAETNL
+839 NIEAEANL

-860 SDEISK
+860 SDEISQ

-899 VEAVKNSRSNLE
+899 VEAVKNSSSSLE

-935 KESDLKIRLSNMR
+935 KESDLKTRFSNMR
-948 KENPKLRNVSD
+948 KENPELRDVSD

-966 VGQMITKFSE
+966 VGQMTTEFSG

-984 ITNLEDTIAA
+984 MTSLEDTIAA

-1052 GNLKEGVALTP
+1052 GNLEEGVALTP

-1253 IDVNNAT
+1253 IDANNAT

>member
-555 RMHGVSTAVTGIS
+555 RMHGVSMAVTGIS

-595 AASAFGAFSSE
+595 AASAMGLFTSE
-606 SDKAKASLEKSLGE
+606 SDKAKAKLEESLGE
-620 LDKAQQGYSTVQNM
+620 LDKAQQGYSTLQNM

-646 NQAERNIFI
+646 NQAERNIFV
-655 REITTRIPEANTVIK
+655 REIITRIPEASTVIK
-670 SATISV
+670 DATISV

-682 LHKLNNIRLDK
+682 LHKLNDIRLDK
-693 VVNEAKKV
+693 LVNETKKV
-701 ADATKKATLAANS
+701 AEATKQSLFADTAENLSNIISNGWFGSSSEGLHNLLGYITNLKNLMPELETKNISTELSKAWDRRLG
-714 DIFSKIFG
+714 FG
-722 STLFTGRP
+722 STDM
-730 TEKGYTEVSSFIT
+730 SSKRLTSVLI
-743 QLEKLLPQGISLKN
+743 EEIR
-757 TKALLEQ
+757 KA
-764 RQSTPTPVNMGSNS
+764 
-778 LVTFADIQAEK
+778 AEK
-789 LASVFTKE
+789 R
-797 LGEVA
+797 
-802 EKLYPNDPA
+802 YPEESSN
-811 GQASFLR
+811 QASYLR
-818 NTASLLDVSEEI
+818 NTAELIKDNEEFKQLLNDI
-830 KKSITNVAD
+830 AD
-839 NIEAETNL
+839 NIEAEANL

-860 SDEISK
+860 SDEISQ

-899 VEAVKNSRSNLE
+899 VEAVKNSSSSLE

-935 KESDLKIRLSNMR
+935 KESDLKTRFSNMR
-948 KENPKLRNVSD
+948 KENPELRDVSD

-966 VGQMITKFSE
+966 VGQMTTEFSG

-984 ITNLEDTIAA
+984 MTSLEDTIAA

-1052 GNLKEGVALTP
+1052 GNLEEGVALTP

-1253 IDVNNAT
+1253 IDANNAT

>member
-646 NQAERNIFI
+646 NQAERNIFV
-655 REITTRIPEANTVIK
+655 REIITRIPEASTVIK
-670 SATISV
+670 DATISV
-676 DDLEKA
+676 DELEKA
-682 LHKLNNIRLDK
+682 LHKLNDIRLDK
-693 VVNEAKKV
+693 LVNETKKV
-701 ADATKKATLAANS
+701 AEATKQSLFADTAENLSNIISNGWFGSSSEGLHNLLGYITNLKNLMPELETKNISTELSKAWDRRLG
-714 DIFSKIFG
+714 FG
-722 STLFTGRP
+722 STDT
-730 TEKGYTEVSSFIT
+730 SSKRLTSVLI
-743 QLEKLLPQGISLKN
+743 EEIR
-757 TKALLEQ
+757 KA
-764 RQSTPTPVNMGSNS
+764 
-778 LVTFADIQAEK
+778 AEK
-789 LASVFTKE
+789 R
-797 LGEVA
+797 
-802 EKLYPNDPA
+802 YPEESSN
-811 GQASFLR
+811 QASYLR
-818 NTASLLDVSEEI
+818 NTAELIKDNEEFKQLLNDI
-830 KKSITNVAD
+830 AD
-839 NIEAETNL
+839 NIEAEANL

-899 VEAVKNSRSNLE
+899 VEAVKNSSSNLE

-948 KENPKLRNVSD
+948 KENPELRNVSD

-966 VGQMITKFSE
+966 VGQMTTEFSG

-984 ITNLEDTIAA
+984 MTNLEDTIAA

-1052 GNLKEGVALTP
+1052 GNLEEGVALTP

-1253 IDVNNAT
+1253 IDANNAT

>member
-10 ETKLKVDSKELKK
+10 ETKLKVDSNELKK

-33 NIEALK
+33 RIEALK
-39 KKAAKQN
+39 KKAAKQK
-46 LFSEGDIKRSQLI
+46 LFSEEDISCLNLLSKQVT
-59 GKEIKEAFNN
+59 EAFSGRNSK
-69 YNGNLL
+69 GQFISL
-75 NKSMSQALS
+75 SQTIQNVS
-84 NISGQTKALNRQ
+84 NQMKALNRELRASQ
-96 LKAIQAFYT
+96 TYYS
-105 GLPAMINKAE
+105 GLAALQNKAK
-115 LTGKRT
+115 LTGERT

-130 EIFQQAK
+130 AIYQQAK
-137 TAAALENMQ
+137 TAEMTERMQ

-263 IKETLP
+263 IKEILP

-555 RMHGVSTAVTGIS
+555 RMHGVSMAVTGIS

-595 AASAFGAFSSE
+595 AASAMGLFTSE
-606 SDKAKASLEKSLGE
+606 SDKAKAKLEESLGE
-620 LDKAQQGYSTVQNM
+620 LDKAQQGYSTLQNM

-646 NQAERNIFI
+646 NQAERNIFV
-655 REITTRIPEANTVIK
+655 REIITRIPEASTVIK
-670 SATISV
+670 DATISV

-682 LHKLNNIRLDK
+682 LHKLNDIRLDK
-693 VVNEAKKV
+693 LVNETKKV
-701 ADATKKATLAANS
+701 AEATKQSLFADTAENLSNIISNGWFGSSSEGLHNLLGYITNLKNLMPELETKNISTELSKAWDRRLG
-714 DIFSKIFG
+714 FG
-722 STLFTGRP
+722 STDM
-730 TEKGYTEVSSFIT
+730 SSKRLTSVLI
-743 QLEKLLPQGISLKN
+743 EEIR
-757 TKALLEQ
+757 KA
-764 RQSTPTPVNMGSNS
+764 
-778 LVTFADIQAEK
+778 AEK
-789 LASVFTKE
+789 R
-797 LGEVA
+797 
-802 EKLYPNDPA
+802 YPEESSN
-811 GQASFLR
+811 QASYLR
-818 NTASLLDVSEEI
+818 NTAELIKDNEEFKQLLNDI
-830 KKSITNVAD
+830 AD
-839 NIEAETNL
+839 NIEAEANL

-860 SDEISK
+860 SDEISQ

-899 VEAVKNSRSNLE
+899 VEAVKNSSSSLE

-935 KESDLKIRLSNMR
+935 KESDLKTRFSNMR
-948 KENPKLRNVSD
+948 KENPELRDVSD

-966 VGQMITKFSE
+966 VGQMTTEFSG

-984 ITNLEDTIAA
+984 MTSLEDTIAA

-1052 GNLKEGVALTP
+1052 GNLEEGVALTP

>member
-595 AASAFGAFSSE
+595 AASAMGLFTSE
-606 SDKAKASLEKSLGE
+606 SDKAKAKLEESLGE
-620 LDKAQQGYSTVQNM
+620 LDKAQQGYSTLQNM

-646 NQAERNIFI
+646 NQAERNIFV
-655 REITTRIPEANTVIK
+655 REIITRIPEASTVIK
-670 SATISV
+670 DAAISV
-676 DDLEKA
+676 DELEKA
-682 LHKLNNIRLDK
+682 LHKLNDIRLDK
-693 VVNEAKKV
+693 LVNETKKV
-701 ADATKKATLAANS
+701 AEATKQSLFADTAENLSNIISNGWFGSSSEGLHNLLGYITNLKNLMPELETKNISTELSKAWDRRLS
-714 DIFSKIFG
+714 FG
-722 STLFTGRP
+722 STDM
-730 TEKGYTEVSSFIT
+730 SSKRLTSVLI
-743 QLEKLLPQGISLKN
+743 EEIR
-757 TKALLEQ
+757 KA
-764 RQSTPTPVNMGSNS
+764 
-778 LVTFADIQAEK
+778 AEK
-789 LASVFTKE
+789 R
-797 LGEVA
+797 
-802 EKLYPNDPA
+802 YPEESSN
-811 GQASFLR
+811 QASYLR
-818 NTASLLDVSEEI
+818 NTAELIKDNEEFKQLLNDI
-830 KKSITNVAD
+830 AD
-839 NIEAETNL
+839 NIEAEANL

-860 SDEISK
+860 SDEISQ

-899 VEAVKNSRSNLE
+899 VEAVKNSSSSLE

-935 KESDLKIRLSNMR
+935 KESDLKARFSNMR
-948 KENPKLRNVSD
+948 KENPELRDVSD

-966 VGQMITKFSE
+966 VGQMTTEFSG

-984 ITNLEDTIAA
+984 MTSLEDTIAA

-1032 KAIRDLIDEY
+1032 KAIKDLIDEY

-1052 GNLKEGVALTP
+1052 GNLEEGVALTP

-1214 SAVEIEAAYRN
+1214 SAVEIEVAYRN

-1253 IDVNNAT
+1253 IDANNAT

-1367 GFGTGGGESP
+1367 GFGTGGEGSP

-1445 EMDSSLAATSS
+1445 EMDSSLAVTSS

>member
-39 KKAAKQN
+39 KKAAKQK
-46 LFSEGDIKRSQLI
+46 LFSEGDVKRSQLI
-59 GKEIKEAFNN
+59 GKEVKEAFNN

-105 GLPAMINKAE
+105 GLPAMINKAK

-137 TAAALENMQ
+137 TAAILENMQ

-153 LSQLG
+153 LSQLS
-158 ISNETQKYAERSQQ
+158 ISNETQKYVERSQQ

-442 QLRERMAGST
+442 QLRERTAGST

-496 TINSFMSSGLVGII
+496 TINSFMSLGLVGII

-538 SSIVKLGKS
+538 SSIVKLRKS

-555 RMHGVSTAVTGIS
+555 RMHGVSTAVTGIF
-568 AIFTKLPLGQVTM
+568 AIFTKLPLRQVTM

-595 AASAFGAFSSE
+595 AASAVGLFTSE
-606 SDKAKASLEKSLGE
+606 SDKAKAKLEESLGE
-620 LDKAQQGYSTVQNM
+620 LDKAQQGYSTLQNM

-646 NQAERNIFI
+646 NQAERNIFV
-655 REITTRIPEANTVIK
+655 REIITRIPEASTVIK
-670 SATISV
+670 DAAISV

-682 LHKLNNIRLDK
+682 LHKLNDIRLDK
-693 VVNEAKKV
+693 LVNETKKV
-701 ADATKKATLAANS
+701 AEATKQSLFADTAENLSNIISNGWFGSSSEGLHNLLGYITNLKNLMPELETKNISTELSKAWDRRLG
-714 DIFSKIFG
+714 FG
-722 STLFTGRP
+722 STGM
-730 TEKGYTEVSSFIT
+730 SSKRLTSVLI
-743 QLEKLLPQGISLKN
+743 EEIR
-757 TKALLEQ
+757 KA
-764 RQSTPTPVNMGSNS
+764 
-778 LVTFADIQAEK
+778 AEK
-789 LASVFTKE
+789 R
-797 LGEVA
+797 
-802 EKLYPNDPA
+802 YPEESSN
-811 GQASFLR
+811 QASYLR
-818 NTASLLDVSEEI
+818 NTAELIKDNEEFKQLLNDI
-830 KKSITNVAD
+830 AD
-839 NIEAETNL
+839 NIEAEANL

-860 SDEISK
+860 SDEISQ

-899 VEAVKNSRSNLE
+899 VEAVKNSSSSLE

-935 KESDLKIRLSNMR
+935 KESDLKTRFSNMR
-948 KENPKLRNVSD
+948 KENPELRDVSD

-966 VGQMITKFSE
+966 VGQMTTEFSG

-984 ITNLEDTIAA
+984 MTSLEDTIAA

-1052 GNLKEGVALTP
+1052 GNLEEGVALTP

-1253 IDVNNAT
+1253 IDANNAT

>member
-1 MADIEKAVV
+1 MADIEKAAV

-555 RMHGVSTAVTGIS
+555 RMHGVSMAVTGIS

-595 AASAFGAFSSE
+595 AASAMGLFTSE
-606 SDKAKASLEKSLGE
+606 SDKAKAKLEESLGE
-620 LDKAQQGYSTVQNM
+620 LDKAQQGYSTLQNM

-646 NQAERNIFI
+646 NQAERNIFV
-655 REITTRIPEANTVIK
+655 REIITRIPEASTVIK
-670 SATISV
+670 DATISV
-676 DDLEKA
+676 DELEKA
-682 LHKLNNIRLDK
+682 LHKLNDIRLDK
-693 VVNEAKKV
+693 LVNETKKV
-701 ADATKKATLAANS
+701 AEATKQSLFADTAENLSNIISNGWFGSSSEGLHNLLGYITNLKNLMPELETKNISTELSKAWDRRLG
-714 DIFSKIFG
+714 FG
-722 STLFTGRP
+722 STDT
-730 TEKGYTEVSSFIT
+730 SSKRLTSVLI
-743 QLEKLLPQGISLKN
+743 EEIR
-757 TKALLEQ
+757 KA
-764 RQSTPTPVNMGSNS
+764 
-778 LVTFADIQAEK
+778 AEK
-789 LASVFTKE
+789 R
-797 LGEVA
+797 
-802 EKLYPNDPA
+802 YPEESSN
-811 GQASFLR
+811 QASYLR
-818 NTASLLDVSEEI
+818 NTAELIKDNEEFKQLLNDI
-830 KKSITNVAD
+830 AD
-839 NIEAETNL
+839 NIEAEANL

-860 SDEISK
+860 SDEISQ

-899 VEAVKNSRSNLE
+899 VEAVKNSSSSLE

-935 KESDLKIRLSNMR
+935 KESDLKTRFSNMR
-948 KENPKLRNVSD
+948 KENPELRDVSD

-966 VGQMITKFSE
+966 VGQMTTEFSG

-984 ITNLEDTIAA
+984 MTSLEDTIAA

-1032 KAIRDLIDEY
+1032 KAIKDLIDEY

-1052 GNLKEGVALTP
+1052 GNLEEGVALTP

>member
-555 RMHGVSTAVTGIS
+555 RMHGVSMAVTGIS

-595 AASAFGAFSSE
+595 AASAMGLFTSE
-606 SDKAKASLEKSLGE
+606 SDKAKAKLEESLGE
-620 LDKAQQGYSTVQNM
+620 LDKAQQGYSTLQNM

-646 NQAERNIFI
+646 NQAERNIFV
-655 REITTRIPEANTVIK
+655 REIITRIPEASTVIK
-670 SATISV
+670 DATISV
-676 DDLEKA
+676 DELEKA
-682 LHKLNNIRLDK
+682 LHKLNDIRLDK
-693 VVNEAKKV
+693 LVNETKKV
-701 ADATKKATLAANS
+701 AEATKQSLFADTAENLSNIISNGWFGSSSEGLHNLLGYITNLKNLMPELETKNISTELSKAWDRRLG
-714 DIFSKIFG
+714 FG
-722 STLFTGRP
+722 STDT
-730 TEKGYTEVSSFIT
+730 SSKRLTSVLI
-743 QLEKLLPQGISLKN
+743 EEIR
-757 TKALLEQ
+757 KA
-764 RQSTPTPVNMGSNS
+764 
-778 LVTFADIQAEK
+778 AEK
-789 LASVFTKE
+789 R
-797 LGEVA
+797 
-802 EKLYPNDPA
+802 YPEESSN
-811 GQASFLR
+811 QASYLR
-818 NTASLLDVSEEI
+818 NTAELIKDNEEFKQLLNDI
-830 KKSITNVAD
+830 AD
-839 NIEAETNL
+839 NIEAEANL

-860 SDEISK
+860 SDEISQ

-899 VEAVKNSRSNLE
+899 VEAVKNSSSSLE

-935 KESDLKIRLSNMR
+935 KESDLKTRFSNMR
-948 KENPKLRNVSD
+948 KENPELRDVSD

-966 VGQMITKFSE
+966 VGQMTTEFSG

-984 ITNLEDTIAA
+984 MTSLEDTIAA

-1032 KAIRDLIDEY
+1032 KAIKDLIDEY

-1052 GNLKEGVALTP
+1052 GNLEEGVALTP

-1445 EMDSSLAATSS
+1445 EMDSSLAVTSS

>member
-555 RMHGVSTAVTGIS
+555 RMHGVSMAVTGIS

-595 AASAFGAFSSE
+595 AASAMGLFTSE
-606 SDKAKASLEKSLGE
+606 SDKAKAKLEESLGE
-620 LDKAQQGYSTVQNM
+620 LDKAQQGYSTLQNM

-646 NQAERNIFI
+646 NQAERNIFV
-655 REITTRIPEANTVIK
+655 REIITRIPEASTVIK
-670 SATISV
+670 DATISV

-682 LHKLNNIRLDK
+682 LHKLNDIRLDK
-693 VVNEAKKV
+693 LVNETKKV
-701 ADATKKATLAANS
+701 AEATKQSLFADTAENLSNIISNGWFGSSSEGLHNLLGYITNLKNLMPELETKNISTELSKAWDRRLG
-714 DIFSKIFG
+714 FG
-722 STLFTGRP
+722 STDM
-730 TEKGYTEVSSFIT
+730 SSKRLTSVLI
-743 QLEKLLPQGISLKN
+743 EEIR
-757 TKALLEQ
+757 KA
-764 RQSTPTPVNMGSNS
+764 
-778 LVTFADIQAEK
+778 AEK
-789 LASVFTKE
+789 R
-797 LGEVA
+797 
-802 EKLYPNDPA
+802 YPEESSN
-811 GQASFLR
+811 QASYLR
-818 NTASLLDVSEEI
+818 NTAELIKDNEEFKQLLNDI
-830 KKSITNVAD
+830 AD
-839 NIEAETNL
+839 NIEAEANL

-860 SDEISK
+860 SDEISQ

-899 VEAVKNSRSNLE
+899 VKAVKNSSSSLE
-911 EMQKRLDSL
+911 EMQKRLNSL

-935 KESDLKIRLSNMR
+935 KESDLKTRFSNMR
-948 KENPKLRNVSD
+948 KENPELRDVSD

-966 VGQMITKFSE
+966 VGQMTTEFSG

-984 ITNLEDTIAA
+984 MTSLEDTIAA

-1042 RSYARAAAGL
+1042 RSYARAAAGP
-1052 GNLKEGVALTP
+1052 GNLEEGVALTP
-1063 EQKKAESRINMQIDV
+1063 EQKKAESRINMQIDI

-1086 SSNLIAKIDTTSM
+1086 SSNLIAEIDTTSM

-1118 YNKAIANMN
+1118 YNKAITNMN
-1127 KQVNIQQGIVTGAE
+1127 KQVNIQQGIVTGAK

-1214 SAVEIEAAYRN
+1214 SAIEIEAAYRN

-1253 IDVNNAT
+1253 IDANNAT

-1271 GMGQITSGF
+1271 NMGQITSGF

-1324 ILSGSAKAGDA
+1324 ILNGSAKAGDA

-1354 AVKQGLNLLFSAF
+1354 AVKQGLNLLFSALE
-1367 GFGTGGGESP
+1367 FGTGGRESP

-1411 GEYVLKKSAVD
+1411 GEYVLKRSAVD

-1430 NLNNNSNGIIQGSKE
+1430 NLNNNSNGIIQDSKE
-1445 EMDSSLAATSS
+1445 EMDSSLATTLS

>member
-39 KKAAKQN
+39 KKAAKQK

-105 GLPAMINKAE
+105 GLPAMINKAK

-137 TAAALENMQ
+137 TAAVLENMQ

-496 TINSFMSSGLVGII
+496 TINSFMSLGLVGII

-547 LEVMQRYS
+547 LKVMQRYS
-555 RMHGVSTAVTGIS
+555 RMHGVSMAVTGIS

-595 AASAFGAFSSE
+595 AASAMGLFTSE
-606 SDKAKASLEKSLGE
+606 SDKAKAKLEESLGE
-620 LDKAQQGYSTVQNM
+620 LDKAQQGYSTLQNM

-646 NQAERNIFI
+646 NQAERNIFV
-655 REITTRIPEANTVIK
+655 REIITRIPEASTVIK
-670 SATISV
+670 DATISV
-676 DDLEKA
+676 DELEKA
-682 LHKLNNIRLDK
+682 LHKLNDIRLDK
-693 VVNEAKKV
+693 LVNETKKV
-701 ADATKKATLAANS
+701 AEATKQSLFADTAENLSNIISNGWFGSSSEGLHNLLGYITNLKNLMPELETKNISTELSKAWDRRLG
-714 DIFSKIFG
+714 FG
-722 STLFTGRP
+722 STDT
-730 TEKGYTEVSSFIT
+730 SSKRLTSVLI
-743 QLEKLLPQGISLKN
+743 EEIR
-757 TKALLEQ
+757 KA
-764 RQSTPTPVNMGSNS
+764 
-778 LVTFADIQAEK
+778 AEK
-789 LASVFTKE
+789 R
-797 LGEVA
+797 
-802 EKLYPNDPA
+802 YPEESSN
-811 GQASFLR
+811 QASYLR
-818 NTASLLDVSEEI
+818 NTAELIKDNEEFKQLLNDI
-830 KKSITNVAD
+830 AD
-839 NIEAETNL
+839 NIEAEANL

-860 SDEISK
+860 SDEISQ

-899 VEAVKNSRSNLE
+899 VEAVKNSSSSLE

-935 KESDLKIRLSNMR
+935 KESDLKTRFSNMR
-948 KENPKLRNVSD
+948 KENPELRDVSD

-966 VGQMITKFSE
+966 VGQMTTEFSG

-984 ITNLEDTIAA
+984 MTSLEDTIAA

-1032 KAIRDLIDEY
+1032 KAIKDLIDEY

-1052 GNLKEGVALTP
+1052 GNLEEGVALTP

>member
-105 GLPAMINKAE
+105 GLPAMINKAK

-595 AASAFGAFSSE
+595 AASAMGLFTSE
-606 SDKAKASLEKSLGE
+606 SDKAKAKLEESLGE
-620 LDKAQQGYSTVQNM
+620 LDKAQQGYSTLQNM

-646 NQAERNIFI
+646 NQAERNIFV
-655 REITTRIPEANTVIK
+655 REIITRIPEASTVIK
-670 SATISV
+670 DATISV
-676 DDLEKA
+676 DELEKA
-682 LHKLNNIRLDK
+682 LHKLNDIRLDK
-693 VVNEAKKV
+693 LVNETKKV
-701 ADATKKATLAANS
+701 AEATKQSLFADTAENLSNIISNGWFGSSSEGLHNLLGYITNLKNLMPELETKNISTELSKAWDRRLG
-714 DIFSKIFG
+714 FG
-722 STLFTGRP
+722 STDT
-730 TEKGYTEVSSFIT
+730 SSKRLTSVLI
-743 QLEKLLPQGISLKN
+743 EEIR
-757 TKALLEQ
+757 KA
-764 RQSTPTPVNMGSNS
+764 
-778 LVTFADIQAEK
+778 AEK
-789 LASVFTKE
+789 R
-797 LGEVA
+797 
-802 EKLYPNDPA
+802 YPEESSN
-811 GQASFLR
+811 QASYLR
-818 NTASLLDVSEEI
+818 NTAELIKDNEEFKQLLNDI
-830 KKSITNVAD
+830 AD
-839 NIEAETNL
+839 NIEAEANL

-860 SDEISK
+860 SDEISQ

-899 VEAVKNSRSNLE
+899 VEAVKNSSSSLE

-948 KENPKLRNVSD
+948 KENPELRNVSD

-966 VGQMITKFSE
+966 VGQMTTEFSG

-984 ITNLEDTIAA
+984 MTSLEDTIAA

-1032 KAIRDLIDEY
+1032 KAIKDLIDEY

-1052 GNLKEGVALTP
+1052 GNLEEGVALTP

-1464 GIVNVYVVA
+1464 GIVNIYVVA

>member
-33 NIEALK
+33 RIEALK

-595 AASAFGAFSSE
+595 AASAMGLFTSE
-606 SDKAKASLEKSLGE
+606 SDKAKAKLEESLGE
-620 LDKAQQGYSTVQNM
+620 LDKAQQGYSTLQNM

-646 NQAERNIFI
+646 NQAERNIFV
-655 REITTRIPEANTVIK
+655 REIITRIPEASTVIK
-670 SATISV
+670 DATISV
-676 DDLEKA
+676 DELEKA
-682 LHKLNNIRLDK
+682 LHKLNDIRLDK
-693 VVNEAKKV
+693 LVNETKKV
-701 ADATKKATLAANS
+701 AEATKQSLFADTAENLSNIISNGWFGSSSGGLHNLLGYITNLKNLMPELETKNINTELSKAWDRRLG
-714 DIFSKIFG
+714 FG
-722 STLFTGRP
+722 STDT
-730 TEKGYTEVSSFIT
+730 SSKRLTSVLI
-743 QLEKLLPQGISLKN
+743 EEIR
-757 TKALLEQ
+757 KA
-764 RQSTPTPVNMGSNS
+764 
-778 LVTFADIQAEK
+778 AEK
-789 LASVFTKE
+789 R
-797 LGEVA
+797 
-802 EKLYPNDPA
+802 YPEESSN
-811 GQASFLR
+811 QASYLR
-818 NTASLLDVSEEI
+818 NTAELIKDNEEFKQLLNDI
-830 KKSITNVAD
+830 AD
-839 NIEAETNL
+839 NIEAEANL

-860 SDEISK
+860 SDEISQ

-899 VEAVKNSRSNLE
+899 VEAVKNSRSSLE

-929 ASFFGI
+929 AAFFGI

-966 VGQMITKFSE
+966 VEQMIIEFSG

-984 ITNLEDTIAA
+984 MTSLEDTIAA

-1042 RSYARAAAGL
+1042 RSYARTAAGL
-1052 GNLKEGVALTP
+1052 GNLEEGVALTP

>member
-10 ETKLKVDSKELKK
+10 ETKLKVDSNELKK

-33 NIEALK
+33 RIEALK
-39 KKAAKQN
+39 KKAAKQK
-46 LFSEGDIKRSQLI
+46 LFSEEDISRLNLLSKQVT
-59 GKEIKEAFNN
+59 EAFSGRNSK
-69 YNGNLL
+69 GQFISL
-75 NKSMSQALS
+75 SQTIQNVS
-84 NISGQTKALNRQ
+84 NQMKALNRELRASQ
-96 LKAIQAFYT
+96 TYYS
-105 GLPAMINKAE
+105 GLAALQNKAK
-115 LTGKRT
+115 LTGERT

-130 EIFQQAK
+130 AIYQQAK
-137 TAAALENMQ
+137 TAEMTERMQ

-547 LEVMQRYS
+547 LEVMRRYS

-606 SDKAKASLEKSLGE
+606 SDKAKASLEESLGK

-764 RQSTPTPVNMGSNS
+764 QQSTPVPVNSYGS
-778 LVTFADIQAEK
+778 LVTFADRQARQ
-789 LASVFTKE
+789 LASVFTEE

-802 EKLYPNDPA
+802 KKLYPNDPT

-818 NTASLLDVSEEI
+818 NTASLLNVSEEI
-830 KKSITNVAD
+830 KKSITNIAD
-839 NIEAETNL
+839 DIEAEANL

-860 SDEISK
+860 SDEISQ

-899 VEAVKNSRSNLE
+899 VEAVKNSSSSLE

-929 ASFFGI
+929 AAFFGI

-948 KENPKLRNVSD
+948 KENPELRNVSD

-966 VGQMITKFSE
+966 VGQMTIEFSG

-984 ITNLEDTIAA
+984 MTSLEDTIAA

-1032 KAIRDLIDEY
+1032 KAIKDLIDEY

-1052 GNLKEGVALTP
+1052 GNLEEGVALTP

-1253 IDVNNAT
+1253 IDANNAT

>member
-555 RMHGVSTAVTGIS
+555 RMHGVSMAVTGIS

-595 AASAFGAFSSE
+595 AASAMGLFTSE
-606 SDKAKASLEKSLGE
+606 SDKAKAKLEESLGE
-620 LDKAQQGYSTVQNM
+620 LDKAQQGYSTLQNM

-646 NQAERNIFI
+646 NQAERNIFV
-655 REITTRIPEANTVIK
+655 REIITRIPEASTVIK
-670 SATISV
+670 DATISV
-676 DDLEKA
+676 DELEKA
-682 LHKLNNIRLDK
+682 LHKLNDIRLDK
-693 VVNEAKKV
+693 LVNETKKV
-701 ADATKKATLAANS
+701 AEATKQSLFADTAENLSNIISNGWFGSSSEGLHNLLGYITNLKNLMPELETKNISTELSKAWDRRLG
-714 DIFSKIFG
+714 FG
-722 STLFTGRP
+722 STDT
-730 TEKGYTEVSSFIT
+730 SSKRLTSVLI
-743 QLEKLLPQGISLKN
+743 EEIR
-757 TKALLEQ
+757 KA
-764 RQSTPTPVNMGSNS
+764 
-778 LVTFADIQAEK
+778 AEK
-789 LASVFTKE
+789 R
-797 LGEVA
+797 
-802 EKLYPNDPA
+802 YPEESSN
-811 GQASFLR
+811 QASYLR
-818 NTASLLDVSEEI
+818 NTAELIKDNEEFKQLLNDI
-830 KKSITNVAD
+830 AD
-839 NIEAETNL
+839 NIEAEANL

-860 SDEISK
+860 SDEISQ

-899 VEAVKNSRSNLE
+899 VEAVKNSSSSLE

-935 KESDLKIRLSNMR
+935 KESDLKTRFSNMR
-948 KENPKLRNVSD
+948 KENPELRDVSD

-966 VGQMITKFSE
+966 VGQMTTEFSG

-984 ITNLEDTIAA
+984 MTSLEDTIAA

-1032 KAIRDLIDEY
+1032 KAIKDLIDEY

-1052 GNLKEGVALTP
+1052 GNLEEGAALTP
-1063 EQKKAESRINMQIDV
+1063 EQKKAESRINMQIDI

-1192 YSNIKGDYFSAL
+1192 YSNIKGNYFSAL